1 MPSSAITTVD
11 AAAAADGQVAVEV
24 VVRGPASECA
34 DAVEAVTAVHGA
46 VALFGQVLQDL
57 ADVDGHPT
65 DADVTILLST
75 IIHTIIKTLQ
85 NLTKHEQHN
94 ITMNSSNKPQLHQH
108 ARTQTHS
115 QPHPRP
121 PDHQAPQQH
130 QPQERHQLPA

>member
-34 DAVEAVTAVHGA
+34 DVVEAITAVHGA
-46 VALFGQVLQDL
+46 VDLFGQVLQDL

-75 IIHTIIKTLQ
+75 IIHTIIKILQ
-85 NLTKHEQHN
+85 NLSKDEQHHHEQQQQAS
-94 ITMNSSNKPQLHQH
+94 TTS
-108 ARTQTHS
+108 AHS
-115 QPHPRP
+115 YAVPFTTTST
-121 PDHQAPQQH
+121 AT
-130 QPQERHQLPA
+130 